1 MITYEN
7 TKTIADLVGKAGEFF
22 SEKVYL
28 RYEENDVV
36 KEVTYGQFL
45 KYCQAVAGWA
55 EEQSEKQGQKVRV
68 GVLGGSSESYLAV
81 LLGVM
86 ANGNVAVPL
95 DVQLNVATLAD
106 CADRADLDYLF
117 YDWEHYELVEGAKE
131 QCSKLK
137 GTICLQNRKHVE
149 CVQQIW
155 KNYTH
160 GKLKEDINPDECAM
174 LLFTSGT
181 TGKGKGV
188 MLSHGNLIDN
198 VFCSYETRDPD
209 KEVLL
214 NVLPIHHIFCI
225 NGDILVTLRWG
236 NVLCLNQDMSK
247 LVNHIQ
253 LFQPTFIHMVPMM
266 AKTLYNRIAV
276 LHQQYKDKS
285 LEEIKSL
292 VLGKRLYKV
301 ICGGGYLAPDLAQ
314 CYKDIG
320 IKIAQG
326 YGMSECSPTIAS
338 PEWERMDK
346 VASVGKIVKR
356 CEVRIVDE
364 EIQVKSPS
372 VMMGYYND
380 PEETK
385 KALTEDGWLCTGD
398 LGYVDEEGFLF
409 FTGRSKNLI
418 ILSNGENVAPEQ
430 IENLFEDET
439 LIEDILVYGENDRI
453 CAEVYP
459 SFQLAEAMGIEDI
472 EQAVADIIKKHNED
486 LPTFKQILES
496 HVRYVPFEKT
506 SSRKII
512 RGKYFEQKAKE
523 EKEME
528 NLRMPET
535 EHQKIIYNSVAQS
548 LGHER
553 FGIDTNLYEVGLD
566 SLGSVMLLSDLY
578 EKLKISITLQELSN
592 NATVEKLSDF
602 AKKMTASKVD
612 YTVRDVYPLTALQ
625 SYFGYILKG
634 NTTSN
639 LPMLFKLDKS
649 VDLQRL
655 KNAVE
660 QVFEVHVEMKNVIQ
674 PQDGVLKN
682 FRDDNKKIDIPVIE
696 LSDKEWE
703 EQRKNLIVPFW
714 YTENEPLYHVGIY
727 KTESDN
733 YFFFDLAHIIGD
745 GMSLNV
751 IFEDINAL
759 YKGEEVHKQNYTL
772 YEYMLDEADKTA
784 RGLRAENIK
793 YFTELTEGLKIR
805 KSILNRKDS
814 YNLEKGVDASIKNR
828 FMSINKK
835 SILAFCHRY
844 GVSENVLF
852 LTAFNYCVSVFAND
866 DDILTTSIHS
876 GRTDSRW
883 NRLVGALFV
892 TYMFRYKR
900 VAHETVPE
908 LLKKSAKQ
916 ILSTMDCY
924 VSNNHVDE
932 MFIQYQGD
940 ILNIDELGG
949 APAERQE
956 MQLDSL
962 PFHFQ
967 IYADKKGYFYEL
979 RYWENRFDREQL
991 EVFLR
996 CYESIVQ
1003 AMLVESSVRRVK
1015 KYIPE
1020 CEKPKH
1026 FFIEAGKINEEA
1038 GYELIPGVAPETK
1051 VKAYVLDNSCQKK
1064 PFGGWGDLYIMDYP
1078 TVNMVDQM
1086 ENPYGDGTL
1095 YQTGLTARITPAG
1108 AVELLEST
1116 GRKVMLENL
1125 RGRTFP
1131 DLHEIETVLC
1141 GYEGVNKAEAYTCYS
1156 DTDNSIHIG
1165 ADLYG
1170 VKEEQIEDIR
1180 AYATEH
1186 LKEGV
1191 ALDKMVVVAS

>member
-7 TKTIADLVGKAGEFF
+7 TKTIADLVGKAGEFYKERVF
-22 SEKVYL
+22 L

-36 KEVTYGQFL
+36 KDVTYGQFL
-45 KYCQAVAGWA
+45 KYCEAVAGWT
-55 EEQSEKQGQKVRV
+55 EEQNEKLGHQVRV
-68 GVLGGSSESYLAV
+68 GVLGGSSDSYLAV
-81 LLGVM
+81 LLGIM
-86 ANGNVAVPL
+86 ANGNVVVPL
-95 DVQLNVATLAD
+95 DVQLNITTLAD
-106 CADRADLDYLF
+106 CLDRADLDYLF

-131 QCSKLK
+131 HCPKLK
-137 GTICLQNRKHVE
+137 GTLCLQNRKHVE

-155 KNYTH
+155 KNYTQ
-160 GKLKEDINPDECAM
+160 GKLKEDINPEECAM

-188 MLSHGNLIDN
+188 MLSHRNLIDN

-225 NGDILVTLRWG
+225 NGDILVTLCFG

-247 LVNHIQ
+247 LVSHIQ
-253 LFQPTFIHMVPMM
+253 MFQPTFMHMVPMM

-276 LHQQYKDKS
+276 LKQQYKEKS
-285 LEEIKSL
+285 MDEIKSL
-292 VLGKRLYKV
+292 VLGKRLYK
-301 ICGGGYLAPDLAQ
+301 IISGGGYLAPELAQ

-346 VASVGKIVKR
+346 VASVGKVVKR
-356 CEVRIVDE
+356 CQVRIVDG

-372 VMMGYYND
+372 VMMGYYKD
-380 PEETK
+380 PEETR

-430 IENLFEDET
+430 IENLFENET

-459 SFQLAEAMGIEDI
+459 SFQLADAMGIEDI
-472 EQAVADIIKKHNED
+472 EQAVSEIIQKHNQE
-486 LPTFKQILES
+486 LPSFKRILES

-512 RGKYFEQKAKE
+512 RGKYFEQKAQE
-523 EKEME
+523 EKDMASLRKPE
-528 NLRMPET
+528 NE
-535 EHQKIIYNSVAQS
+535 QQQIIYNSVAQS

-553 FGIDTNLYEVGLD
+553 FGIDTDLYEAGLD
-566 SLGSVMLLSDLY
+566 SLGSVMLLADLY
-578 EKLKISITLQELSN
+578 EKLEISITLQELSQ
-592 NATVEKLSDF
+592 NATVEKLSNF
-602 AKKMTASKVD
+602 AKEKVVNEVD
-612 YTVRDVYPLTALQ
+612 YSVRETYPLTALQ

-639 LPMLFKLDKS
+639 LPFLFKLDKS
-649 VDLQRL
+649 VDLDRL
-655 KNAVE
+655 KYAVE

-674 PQDGVLKN
+674 PHEGVLKN
-682 FRDDNKKIDIPVIE
+682 FRDDNRKIEIPIIK

-703 EQRKNLIVPFW
+703 EHRKNLIQPFW
-714 YTENEPLYHVGIY
+714 YTENEPLYHAGIY
-727 KTESDN
+727 QTESDN

-772 YEYMLDEADKTA
+772 YEYMLDEADKTE

-793 YFTELTEGLKIR
+793 YFSKLTEDLKIR

-814 YNLEKGVDASIKNR
+814 YNLEKGEDASIRDR
-828 FMSINKK
+828 FKSINKK
-835 SILAFCHRY
+835 AILAFCHRH

-892 TYMFRYKR
+892 TYLFRYTR
-900 VAHETVPE
+900 VPHETVPE

-924 VSNNHVDE
+924 LSNNHADE

-967 IYADKKGYFYEL
+967 IFADKKGYFYEL
-979 RYWENRFDREQL
+979 RYWENRFDKEQL

-996 CYESIVQ
+996 CYEVIVQ
-1003 AMLVESSVRRVK
+1003 AMLVETSVRRVK

-1026 FFIEAGKINEEA
+1026 FFIEAGKVNEEA
-1038 GYELIPGVAPETK
+1038 GYGLIPGVTPETK
-1051 VKAYVLDNSCQKK
+1051 VKAYVLDSSCQKK

-1078 TVNMVDQM
+1078 TQGMVDEM
-1086 ENPYGDGTL
+1086 ENPYGEGVL

-1116 GRKVMLENL
+1116 GRKVMLESL
-1125 RGRTFP
+1125 RGRNFP
-1131 DLHEIETVLC
+1131 DLHEIEVALC
-1141 GYEGVNKAEAYTCYS
+1141 GYEGVEKAEAYTYYS
-1156 DTDNSIHIG
+1156 DADNSLHIG
-1165 ADLYG
+1165 ADVYG
-1170 VKEEQIEDIR
+1170 VSQDQVEAIKAYMEE
-1180 AYATEH
+1180 H
-1186 LKEGV
+1186 VNEGV
-1191 ALDKMVVVAS
+1191 VDKIVCISSK